1 MREPRCRALGSAAAH
16 EGCLNGGVPTF
27 DFSFTVDAPFEAVSE
42 FHAHGSALKTLT
54 PTYAQIHSMDPLGEG
69 SITKFTVWAG
79 PVPVHWTAEHSN
91 ISESGFTDTQIA
103 GPMQK
108 WVHTHRYAPIDDKS
122 TKVTEHIEYEY
133 GTSPKD
139 KVLCLLMFNPPSLY
153 GLFTYRKFITR
164 LKLRKK

>member
-1 MREPRCRALGSAAAH
+1 MD
-16 EGCLNGGVPTF
+16 GCLTLCVPTF
-27 DFSFTVDAPFEAVSE
+27 DFSFTVDAPFAAVSE
-42 FHAHGSALKTLT
+42 FHSHGSALKTLT

-79 PVPVHWTAEHSN
+79 PIPVRWTAEHSG
-91 ISESGFTDTQIA
+91 ISDSGFTDTQTE
-103 GPMQK
+103 GPMKK
-108 WVHTHRYAPIDDKS
+108 WVHTHRYEPIDDAS
-122 TKVTEHIEYEY
+122 TKVIEHIEYEF

-139 KVLCLLMFNPPSLY
+139 KILCLLMFNPPALY